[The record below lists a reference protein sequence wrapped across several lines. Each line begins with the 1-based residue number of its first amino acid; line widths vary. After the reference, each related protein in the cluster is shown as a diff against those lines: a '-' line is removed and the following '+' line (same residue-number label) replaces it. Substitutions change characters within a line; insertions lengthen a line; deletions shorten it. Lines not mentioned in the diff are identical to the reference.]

1 MSSLQVATS
10 TTAHTAT
17 PIKSIEAAIA
27 LRDSLRETL
36 NKTTQLITALKQQ
49 KKHSRLMQS
58 TLASLKQLQAVA

>member
-1 MSSLQVATS
+1 MVRLCVLTKQLK
-10 TTAHTAT
+10 
-17 PIKSIEAAIA
+17 PIEAAIA

-36 NKTTQLITALKQQ
+36 DKTTQLIVALKQQ